1 MEEQLKARLIGAVVL
16 VVIAVLL
23 IPELLSG
30 RKATSPLSADGGPG
44 GGTRTITID
53 IGSGARSPIS
63 EPSGD
68 AAQPP
73 TQSKGPS
80 AAQAPLLTQPPP
92 EVQLQSTSESPSQS
106 SPSKPAPSQLPP
118 QSTPEPAPT
127 VAVQPSPDVAQV
139 APPSAKPAAAS
150 PKGGWTVQV
159 GAFGSAAT
167 ARKMVGDLS
176 AAGFNAYVSPISRS
190 GKTLH
195 RVRVGH
201 PADRP
206 GAEQLA
212 AKLKGRGLPATVVA
226 ND

>member
-1 MEEQLKARLIGAVVL
+1 MDEQLKARLIGAVVL

-30 RKATSPLSADGGPG
+30 RKATSPLTADGGPG
-44 GGTRTITID
+44 RGTRTITID
-53 IGSGARSPIS
+53 LGSGTRSPTS
-63 EPSGD
+63 EPAGD

-80 AAQAPLLTQPPP
+80 VVPEPLQTP
-92 EVQLQSTSESPSQS
+92 
-106 SPSKPAPSQLPP
+106 PAPSQSPP
-118 QSTPEPAPT
+118 QSPPQSLPEPAPG
-127 VAVQPSPDVAQV
+127 VAVRPSPAEAQV
-139 APPSAKPAAAS
+139 APPPAQPAAVSA
-150 PKGGWTVQV
+150 KGGWTVQV
-159 GAFGSAAT
+159 GAFGSAVT
-167 ARKMVGDLS
+167 ARKMVGDLG
-176 AAGFNAYVSPISRS
+176 AAGFDAYVSPISRS

>member
-1 MEEQLKARLIGAVVL
+1 MDEQLKARLIGAVVL
-16 VVIAVLL
+16 VAIAVLL

-30 RKATSPLSADGGPG
+30 RQATSPLAADGGPG
-44 GGTRTITID
+44 RGTRTITID
-53 IGSGARSPIS
+53 LGSGARSSTS
-63 EPSGD
+63 EPEGD

-73 TQSKGPS
+73 TQSKEPS
-80 AAQAPLLTQPPP
+80 AAPTPLQTPPP
-92 EVQLQSTSESPSQS
+92 SKVQPQPTSESPPESLPTN
-106 SPSKPAPSQLPP
+106 SPSLQLPP
-118 QSTPEPAPT
+118 QTTPVPAPG
-127 VAVQPSPDVAQV
+127 VVVRPSPPAAQV
-139 APPSAKPAAAS
+139 APPSKPEAAS
-150 PKGGWTVQV
+150 QKGGWTVQV

-167 ARKMVGDLS
+167 ARNMVGDLS
-176 AAGFNAYVSPISRS
+176 GAGFNAYISPITRS

-201 PADRP
+201 QADRP